1 MKGTLVWQEEEEKLH
16 LSLIITHDSAI
27 LSMDLKFK
35 KELQKLD
42 LSLKSNNYKS
52 PFVMNQGSAM
62 IHIVDFKSKQ
72 EPRFEERKKYS
83 KIH

>member
-1 MKGTLVWQEEEEKLH
+1 MKGTLVWQEEEEKLD

-42 LSLKSNNYKS
+42 LSLKSNNYH
-52 PFVMNQGSAM
+52 PL
-62 IHIVDFKSKQ
+62 
-72 EPRFEERKKYS
+72 
-83 KIH
+83 